1 MLPVYAGK
9 APSVLLA
16 SRRRRDRAGGAGGGA
31 ARLQALVAALLL
43 AVLVLIALQLRA
55 PAAPA
60 SPGLAAIP
68 GRAKGGGGAG
78 AGGRRGAAGQAAAAA
93 GAPAAAGL
101 RALVLV
107 ACHSVYTG
115 TTFSAAAADD
125 PSAWA
130 LLDYQKRAPGQ
141 AASFLEHARLGV
153 EAAAGDPEAL
163 LLFSGG
169 ATRASAGPRAEAA
182 GYWLLAE
189 AEGWFGRAAVRARA
203 FTEERARDSF
213 ENLLF
218 GLCRFRELTGGY
230 PERVV
235 VVSYEFKRR
244 RFAELHASALRWPPA
259 RLAFAGT
266 PALDAAAAE
275 AGEAGATAA
284 FAADPFGCAVEL
296 AAKRAAR
303 DPFAVGGYG
312 AASCPEMGALLE
324 RCAAGAGALRG
335 ALPWDP
341 PPPPARA
348 RR

>member
-1 MLPVYAGK
+1 MLPFYAGK
-9 APSVLLA
+9 DPSALLA
-16 SRRRRDRAGGAGGGA
+16 SRRRRDRAGAGASGA

-60 SPGLAAIP
+60 APGLAAIP
-68 GRAKGGGGAG
+68 GRSKGGGGGG
-78 AGGRRGAAGQAAAAA
+78 AGGRRGAAGQAAAA

-107 ACHSVYTG
+107 ACHSVFTG

-189 AEGWFGRAAVRARA
+189 AEGWFGHGSAVRARA

-244 RFAELHASALRWPPA
+244 RFAELHALALRWPPA

-275 AGEAGATAA
+275 AGEAGAAAA
-284 FAADPFGCAVEL
+284 FAADPFGCAGEL

-312 AASCPEMGALLE
+312 AASCPEIGALLE
-324 RCAAGAGALRG
+324 RCAAGAGALRA

-341 PPPPARA
+341 PPPPTRA